1 MPEERL
7 FAACAPGLEELL
19 AAELGALGLRAG
31 AVPGGAE
38 ASGEDAAAVAC
49 LGSRLADAV
58 SVRLHAGPASG
69 LPAALAAARLRFGP
83 DADLRVRRRGG
94 EATLSL
100 DAAGGPLYKRGWRAR
115 AGAAPLRETLAAAML
130 AFAGFD
136 GEGPFLDPMC
146 GSGTLAIE
154 AALLAARRAPGL
166 SRRFAF
172 EGWPGHDPSRA
183 AALRA
188 RLAAAERI
196 PPFPVRASDLNG
208 GAVRLA
214 RKNAEAAGA
223 APWIEIAR
231 MDASRV
237 EPPPGRGLLAVN
249 PPFGSRLDGDPAGA
263 WRALAELLPRL
274 AGWRLCAL
282 APDRGLEKLLGRSP
296 SAALSTRSGGKSCLI
311 LRYEL

>member
-1 MPEERL
+1 MPDERV

-19 AAELGALGLRAG
+19 AAELTALGLRAR

-38 ASGEDAAAVAC
+38 ASGEDAAALAC

-58 SVRLHAGPASG
+58 SVRLHVGPASG
-69 LPAALAAARLRFGP
+69 VERALAEARQRYGPAA
-83 DADLRVRRRGG
+83 DLKVRRRGG

-100 DAAGGPLYKRGWRAR
+100 DAAGTPLYRRGWRAR

-136 GEGPFLDPMC
+136 GERPFLDPMC

-166 SRRFAF
+166 SRHFAF

-188 RLAAAERI
+188 RLAAAERV
-196 PPFPVRASDLNG
+196 PPFPVMASDVNG

-223 APWIEIAR
+223 AQWIRIER
-231 MDASRV
+231 VDASRA
-237 EPPPGRGLLAVN
+237 EPPPGRGLVAVN
-249 PPFGSRLDGDPAGA
+249 PPYGSRLDADPAAA
-263 WRALAELLPRL
+263 WRALAALLPRL

-296 SAALSTRSGGKSCLI
+296 SAAISTRNGGMACLM
-311 LRYEL
+311 LRYDL

>member
-1 MPEERL
+1 VPEERI

-19 AAELGALGLRAG
+19 AAELAALGLGAR

-38 ASGEDAAAVAC
+38 ASGEDAAALAC

-58 SVRLHAGPASG
+58 SLRLHVGPASG
-69 LPAALAAARLRFGP
+69 LERALEEARRRFGP
-83 DADLRVRRRGG
+83 GADLRVRRRGG

-100 DAAGGPLYKRGWRAR
+100 DAAGGPLYRRGWRAR

-136 GEGPFLDPMC
+136 GERPFLDPMC

-154 AALLAARRAPGL
+154 AALVAARRAPGL
-166 SRRFAF
+166 SRHFAF
-172 EGWPGHDPSRA
+172 VDWPGHDASRT

-188 RLAAAERI
+188 RLAAAERV
-196 PPFPVRASDLNG
+196 PPFPVLASDVNG

-223 APWIEIAR
+223 DRWIRIDRVE
-231 MDASRV
+231 ASRA

-249 PPFGSRLDGDPAGA
+249 PPFGSRLDADPAVA
-263 WRALAELLPRL
+263 WRALGALLPRL
-274 AGWRLCAL
+274 PGWRLCLL

-296 SAALSTRSGGKSCLI
+296 SAALSTRSGGMACLI